1 MDEAQSVMRSAVESG
16 EVPHLIIEPTR
27 SWVALDLRGL
37 WAYRELLYFL
47 MWRDVRVRFKQTALG
62 ATWAILQPLAQ
73 MLVFTLFFGGLA
85 KMPSDGV
92 PYPLFAYAGLMPW
105 TYFSN
110 ALSTSSNSLVASSG
124 LITKVY
130 FPRLIMPAAAALALL
145 IDFICA
151 FVLFLGLMA
160 WYRVPLTLNL
170 LMLPVLMALVAL
182 LALGVGTWLAA
193 INVRF
198 RDVRYIVPFL
208 IQFWMFATPIIYPM
222 SLVPERFRLLY
233 SLNPLAGLIE
243 GIRVATLSGMNG
255 AHFDWAS
262 LAISSGVTIVAVIY
276 AVYDFR
282 RMERGFADVI

>member
-1 MDEAQSVMRSAVESG
+1 
-16 EVPHLIIEPTR
+16 
-27 SWVALDLRGL
+27 
-37 WAYRELLYFL
+37 
-47 MWRDVRVRFKQTALG
+47 
-62 ATWAILQPLAQ
+62 
-73 MLVFTLFFGGLA
+73 
-85 KMPSDGV
+85 
-92 PYPLFAYAGLMPW
+92 
-105 TYFSN
+105 
-110 ALSTSSNSLVASSG
+110 
-124 LITKVY
+124 
-130 FPRLIMPAAAALALL
+130 
-145 IDFICA
+145 
-151 FVLFLGLMA
+151 MA

-170 LMLPVLMALVAL
+170 LMLPVLMMLVAL